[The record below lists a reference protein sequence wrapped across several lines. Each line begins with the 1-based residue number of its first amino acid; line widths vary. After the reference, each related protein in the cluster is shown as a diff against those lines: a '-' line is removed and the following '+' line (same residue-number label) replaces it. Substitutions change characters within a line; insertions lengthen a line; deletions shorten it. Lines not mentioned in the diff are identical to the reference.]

1 MAAEDDPY
9 EQYFRPRPAGAEGPG
24 GPVAEDSG
32 TWDAVS
38 IEPSRPRRVEVRT
51 PRRENAHNARTAR
64 RKRRTLSITAAASS
78 FVLLSSGAAWA
89 FQDYLHDKIKTVDIK
104 VGGDHSGPKG
114 AMNILLAGVDRRDGM
129 SLSDIR
135 KLHLGREQGARSD
148 TMMLMH
154 VSKDHDKV
162 TIVSLPRD
170 TLVTIPAHG
179 TNAAQRGKLTW
190 AYSYGGAQLMKDTI
204 QNLTGVTIDHYVEV
218 NFLGFL
224 KVVDAVGGVDI
235 CTSTAINDKASGLK
249 LSPGT
254 HHVDGAQALA
264 FARARHGLGED
275 IGRMQRQQEF
285 MSSLMNQ
292 AVGKVKDPLTATKF
306 LSAVLGAVRV
316 DSGLKKD
323 MNKLADQFK
332 DLSLGSVEF
341 AKVPIEDQ
349 NHTDR
354 IGGVN
359 QSTVL
364 LDRTAA
370 ATMFSKISKDEPLV
384 APVPAATA
392 TAAANPLTVAPSS
405 ISVRVRNGVGTTGI
419 AKTASAA
426 LAKVGFR
433 ATWVTGVFARKDTKP
448 TLIRYGPGREDSAR
462 TLAAALPGAKLKK
475 VAALG
480 NQIEL
485 IVGSVFPKPKKVT
498 VAGQA
503 TSAQIE
509 TKTATDNLCK
519 K

>member
-1 MAAEDDPY
+1 
-9 EQYFRPRPAGAEGPG
+9 Q
-24 GPVAEDSG
+24 
-32 TWDAVS
+32 
-38 IEPSRPRRVEVRT
+38 
-51 PRRENAHNARTAR
+51 NARTAR
-64 RKRRTLSITAAASS
+64 RKRRTLSITAAASA

-89 FQDYLHDKIKTVDIK
+89 FQDYLHGKVKTVDIA

-179 TNAAQRGKLTW
+179 TSRAQKGKLTW

-204 QNLTGVTIDHYVEV
+204 ENLTGVTIDHYVEV

-224 KVVDAVGGVDI
+224 KVVDAVGGVNV
-235 CTSTAINDKASGLK
+235 CTPTAINDRDSGLR
-249 LSPGT
+249 LTPGT

-292 AVGKVKDPLTATKF
+292 AIGKIKDPVTATRF

-316 DSGLKKD
+316 DPGLKKD
-323 MNKLADQFK
+323 LSKLADQFK
-332 DLSLGSVEF
+332 DLSLGSVQF
-341 AKVPIEDQ
+341 AKVPIESQ
-349 NHTDR
+349 NHNEV
-354 IGGVN
+354 IGGAN

-364 LDRTAA
+364 LDKKGADALFRRIGKDEPPAPPAPTAA
-370 ATMFSKISKDEPLV
+370 ATN
-384 APVPAATA
+384 AN
-392 TAAANPLTVAPSS
+392 AAALTVPPGS
-405 ISVRVRNGVGTTGI
+405 ISVRVRNGVGTPGI

-426 LAKVGFR
+426 LTRVGFR
-433 ATWVTGVFARKDTKP
+433 ATWVIGVVARKDTGP

-462 TLAAALPGAKLKK
+462 TLAAALPGARLKK

-480 NQIEL
+480 GQVEV
-485 IVGSVFPKPKKVT
+485 IVGSAWPKPKRVT
-498 VAGQA
+498 VAGRPDPGR
-503 TSAQIE
+503 IE
-509 TKTATDNLCK
+509 TRTATENLCK
-519 K
+519 